1 MYHPRLH
8 TKHSYICQFVDE
20 VVGGSTSLF
29 DAAII
34 TRHIIVGR
42 QSTGPV
48 PGQVCARTDLGLAI
62 LPICSMVKCSK
73 QLEALGRKSWK
84 QGKRWLDV
92 VTGKY
97 SRVRNKIHKKK

>member
-1 MYHPRLH
+1 M
-8 TKHSYICQFVDE
+8 
-20 VVGGSTSLF
+20 GGSTSLF

-42 QSTGPV
+42 QSTGSV
-48 PGQVCARTDLGLAI
+48 PGQVCARTGLCLAI
-62 LPICSMVKCSK
+62 LPICSMVKHSK
-73 QLEALGRKSWK
+73 QLGGSLGKEALGRKPWK

-97 SRVRNKIHKKK
+97 SRHS